1 MSDQKVRQAIEC
13 GLAPCGY
20 LMAFSLL
27 ISFDCYFQGVFV
39 SCCCFLK
46 ISDFRKNKFFRKQQ
60 LTKQLHPGSNNQN
73 KLTKIRSTAKKT
85 RNN

>member
-27 ISFDCYFQGVFV
+27 ISFDCYFQGVVVLLVVVVFCV
-39 SCCCFLK
+39 FF
-46 ISDFRKNKFFRKQQ
+46 DFKFQ
-60 LTKQLHPGSNNQN
+60 
-73 KLTKIRSTAKKT
+73 KK
-85 RNN
+85 